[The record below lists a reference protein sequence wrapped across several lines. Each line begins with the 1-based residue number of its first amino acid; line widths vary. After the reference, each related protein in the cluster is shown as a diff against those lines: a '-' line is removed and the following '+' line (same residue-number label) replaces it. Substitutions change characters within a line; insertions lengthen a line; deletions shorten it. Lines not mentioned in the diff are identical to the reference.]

1 MTAKKNSPGDRF
13 FRWLVRLFPSEFRSN
28 YGEEMHQVFRQQEI
42 ETRNG
47 GGAMGFIRLWWETIS
62 GIFRTAPREHLY
74 MLNQDVTYGL
84 RMMRKNAGYAFL
96 AMMTLA
102 LGIGANTAI
111 FSVAHAVLLAPLP
124 YRDGNNLIIVEEKA
138 PKAGFQDI
146 RFSVPEIQDYRAQNT
161 TLSEFAEYHQM
172 TFTLFGHGEAQR
184 VRTGVVSW
192 TFFRMFG
199 VNPILGRDFLASDD
213 QLGAPAVL
221 LLSYEYW
228 QQSEHGDPDVVGKI
242 YKLNDKVHT
251 VIGVLPKIPQYPSD
265 NDVYM
270 PTVACPFRGAP
281 NFINNRDGRLMRA
294 FGRMKD
300 GVTLEKA
307 RTDLATVAS
316 RLAKAYPGSYPPEAG
331 FTAGA
336 DSVRERLTRN
346 AKPTLL
352 ILLGTAGFVLL
363 IACANVA
370 NLTLARMSRRERE
383 LLVRTAMGAGQSRV
397 LRQLV
402 TEGLLI
408 AIPAGVLGLLFTY
421 SSLHLMTQYVSRL
434 TPRAREIGIDGWVLL
449 FALFA
454 AVATSLF
461 FGSQGAFRSRE
472 SIASGI
478 KEGAGQAT
486 NATSRRMH
494 NALVVVQVAFSFM
507 LLIGAG
513 LMVRSLLKLQQV
525 DPGFTPQRVL
535 ATRVSLNWSKFINS
549 NQYLLDMTRRL
560 EQKLE
565 SQPGI
570 ISASLSSGFP
580 LNPASIGSGPRE
592 QPFAVE
598 GHTLSKG
605 EAPPL
610 TTSQGVTPDYF
621 KTLGIPLIRGRY
633 FTAADKQDGPPVVII
648 SETLMRSFWP
658 NEDPVGHKV
667 SFDNGKNWVP
677 IAGVVGDVREFGLDR
692 NPGNEVYFPLEQ
704 APGFGAVLVRTIGDP
719 HSAALQV
726 RQAILD
732 VDADTAIT
740 GVDTLEEA
748 RSDSLTTPRVTAE
761 LIALFAG
768 LALIIAAAGVGGIL
782 ALMVS
787 QRTRE
792 IGIRMALGAS
802 PAAVLRMIM
811 GQGMGL
817 VLGGL
822 AIGFAGAMAL
832 TRLMTTLLF
841 GVTPTDPATFAGV
854 ALVFLLA
861 AFLACYVPA
870 RRATRI
876 DPLTALRME

>member
-1 MTAKKNSPGDRF
+1 
-13 FRWLVRLFPSEFRSN
+13 
-28 YGEEMHQVFRQQEI
+28 
-42 ETRNG
+42 
-47 GGAMGFIRLWWETIS
+47 MGHIKLWWETIS
-62 GIFRTAPREHLY
+62 GVFRTSPKEQLY
-74 MLNQDVTYGL
+74 MLNQDVKYGF

-124 YRDGNNLIIVEEKA
+124 YHDGNNLIIVEEKA
-138 PKAGFQDI
+138 PKAGLQNV
-146 RFSVPEIQDYRAQNT
+146 RFSVPEIQDYRAQNKS
-161 TLSEFAEYHQM
+161 LSEFAEYHQM
-172 TFTLFGHGEAQR
+172 AFTLFGHGEAQR

-199 VNPILGRDFLASDD
+199 VTPILGRDFLASDD

-228 QQSEHGDPDVVGKI
+228 KQTEHGDPNVVGKV
-242 YKLNDKVHT
+242 YKLNDKAHT
-251 VIGVLPKIPQYPSD
+251 VIGVLPQIPQYPSD

-281 NFINNRDGRLMRA
+281 NFIDNRNGRLMRA
-294 FGRMKD
+294 FGRIKD
-300 GVTLEKA
+300 GITLEQA
-307 RTDLATVAS
+307 RTDLATIAS
-316 RLAKAYPGSYPPEAG
+316 RMASAYPGSYPQDSG
-331 FTAGA
+331 FTANA
-336 DSVRERLTRN
+336 DTVRDRLTQN

-383 LLVRTAMGAGQSRV
+383 LMVRTAMGAKQSRV

-408 AIPAGVLGLLFTY
+408 AIPAGALGVFFTY

-434 TPRAREIGIDGWVLL
+434 TPRAREISIDGWVLL
-449 FALFA
+449 FALGA
-454 AVATSLF
+454 AIATSLF

-478 KEGAGQAT
+478 KESAGQTT

-513 LMVRSLLKLQQV
+513 LMVRSLVKLQAV
-525 DPGFTPQRVL
+525 DPGFVPQRVL
-535 ATRVSLNWSKFINS
+535 ATRVFLNFSKFINTP
-549 NQYLLDMTRRL
+549 QYLVDTTHRL

-565 SQPGI
+565 SMPGV
-570 ISASLSSGFP
+570 ISYSLSSGFP
-580 LNPASIGSGPRE
+580 LNPGTVGNGPRE
-592 QPFAVE
+592 QPFALE
-598 GHTLSKG
+598 GHTLAKG
-605 EAPPL
+605 ETPPL
-610 TTSQGVTPDYF
+610 TTTQAVSTDYF
-621 KTLGIPLIRGRY
+621 KTLGIPLIRGRF
-633 FTAADKQDGPPVVII
+633 FTDADKQNGPQAVII
-648 SETLMRSFWP
+648 SEALMRRFWP
-658 NEDPVGHKV
+658 NADPIGHKV
-667 SFDNGKNWVP
+667 SFDGGKNWVP

-692 NPGNEVYFPLEQ
+692 NPGNEIYFPLEQ
-704 APGFGAVLVRTIGDP
+704 APGFGAVLVRTMGDP
-719 HSAALQV
+719 RSVAQQV

-787 QRTRE
+787 QRTQE

-802 PAAVLRMIM
+802 PAMVLRMIM
-811 GQGMGL
+811 KQGMGL

-822 AIGFAGAMAL
+822 AIGLAGALTL

-841 GVTPTDPATFAGV
+841 GVTPTDPVTFAGV

-861 AFLACYVPA
+861 AFLACFVPA

>member
-1 MTAKKNSPGDRF
+1 
-13 FRWLVRLFPSEFRSN
+13 
-28 YGEEMHQVFRQQEI
+28 
-42 ETRNG
+42 
-47 GGAMGFIRLWWETIS
+47 MGFIRLWWETIS
-62 GIFRTAPREHLY
+62 GLFRTSPKEQLY
-74 MLNQDVTYGL
+74 MLNQDVTYGM
-84 RMMRKNAGYAFL
+84 RMMRKNAGYTLL

-138 PKAGFQDI
+138 PKAGQQNV
-146 RFSVPEIQDYRAQNT
+146 RFSVPEIQDYRAQT
-161 TLSEFAEYHQM
+161 KSMSDFAEYHQM
-172 TFTLFGHGEAQR
+172 AFTLFGNGEAQR

-228 QQSEHGDPDVVGKI
+228 KQNEHGDPNVVGKV
-242 YKLNDKVHT
+242 YKLNDKAHT
-251 VIGVLPKIPQYPSD
+251 VIGVLPQIPQYPSD

-281 NFINNRDGRLMRA
+281 NFINNRNGRLMRA
-294 FGRMKD
+294 FGRLKD
-300 GVTLEKA
+300 GVTLEQA
-307 RTDLATVAS
+307 RVDLATIAT
-316 RLAKAYPGSYPPEAG
+316 RLANAYPESYPAEAG

-336 DSVRERLTRN
+336 DTVRERLTQN
-346 AKPTLL
+346 ARPTLL

-383 LLVRTAMGAGQSRV
+383 LMVRTAMGAKQSRV

-402 TEGLLI
+402 TEGFLI
-408 AIPAGVLGLLFTY
+408 AIPAGALGVLFTY

-434 TPRAREIGIDGWVLL
+434 TPRAREISIDGWVLL
-449 FALFA
+449 FALA
-454 AVATSLF
+454 AAIATSLF

-472 SIASGI
+472 SIAAGI
-478 KEGAGQAT
+478 KESAGQTT

-513 LMVRSLLKLQQV
+513 LMVRSLMKLQAV
-525 DPGFTPQRVL
+525 DPGFVAQRVL
-535 ATRVSLNWSKFINS
+535 ATRVALNFSKFINTP
-549 NQYLLDMTRRL
+549 QYLVDTTRRL
-560 EQKLE
+560 EQRLE
-565 SQPGI
+565 GQPGI
-570 ISASLSSGFP
+570 ISVSLSSGFP
-580 LNPASIGSGPRE
+580 LNPASVGTGPRE
-592 QPFAVE
+592 QPFSVE
-598 GHTLSKG
+598 GYTLAKG
-605 EAPPL
+605 ETPSL
-610 TTSQGVTPDYF
+610 TTTQGVSPDYF
-621 KTLGIPLIRGRY
+621 KTLGIPLVRGRY
-633 FTAADKQDGPPVVII
+633 FDATDKQNGPPVVII
-648 SETLMRSFWP
+648 SEALMRRFWSK
-658 NEDPVGHKV
+658 EDPIGHKV
-667 SFDNGKNWVP
+667 SFDGGKNWIQ

-692 NPGNEVYFPLEQ
+692 NPGNEIYFPLEQ
-704 APGFGAVLVRTIGDP
+704 APGFGAVLVRTMGDP
-719 HSAALQV
+719 HSVAQEV

-802 PAAVLRMIM
+802 PSMVLRMIM
-811 GQGMGL
+811 GQGLGL
-817 VLGGL
+817 VFGGL
-822 AIGFAGAMAL
+822 AIGLAGALAL
-832 TRLMTTLLF
+832 TRLMATLLF
-841 GVTPTDPATFAGV
+841 GVKPTDPLTFAGV